1 MGDTV
6 HIKTKTGLEIDVDD
20 TAGQDDELLA
30 AALAVHAGDA
40 LGLPRLLRV
49 LLTEQARRALYDHVR
64 RSGRVHYSALVK
76 ESVEIMGQLP
86 GKKKI
91 IALAGMLAADEDALV
106 CDLAE
111 TYRIMDWRALPVR
124 TVATLAVGLSE
135 DSRVKMRL
143 TGAKAPSSTLLTAA
157 MIDRLSVLCW
167 GQTKDAQHGRN
178 RPKMLLDMLQADNS
192 AEKDDGTIVYSSA
205 ADFASAHRRIMRGG
219 EDRGGN

>member
-6 HIKTKTGLEIDVDD
+6 HVKTKSGLEIDVDD
-20 TAGQDDELLA
+20 AAGQDDELLA
-30 AALAVHAGDA
+30 AALAVHAKDA
-40 LGLPRLLRV
+40 LGLPRLLRI
-49 LLTEQARRALYDHVR
+49 LLTEPARRALYDHVR
-64 RSGRVHYSALVK
+64 RSGRVPYGALVD
-76 ESVEIMGQLP
+76 ETVDIMAQLP
-86 GKKKI
+86 GKKKV

-111 TYRIMDWRALPVR
+111 TYRIVDWRALPVR

-143 TGAKAPSSTLLTAA
+143 TGAKAPTSTLLTAA

-178 RPKMLLDMLQADNS
+178 RPKMMLDMLQAD
-192 AEKDDGTIVYSSA
+192 APAKKTDGTTAYASA
-205 ADFASAHRRIMRGG
+205 AEFEAARQRILKGG
-219 EDRGGN
+219 GDRGD

>member
-6 HIKTKTGLEIDVDD
+6 HVKTKSGLEIDVDD
-20 TAGQDDELLA
+20 AAGQDAELLA
-30 AALAVHAGDA
+30 AALAVHAKDA
-40 LGLPRLLRV
+40 LGLPRLLRI
-49 LLTEQARRALYDHVR
+49 LLTEPARRALYDHVR
-64 RSGRVHYSALVK
+64 RSGRVPYGALVD
-76 ESVEIMGQLP
+76 ETVDIMAQLP
-86 GKKKI
+86 GKKKV

-111 TYRIMDWRALPVR
+111 TYRIVDWRALPVR

-143 TGAKAPSSTLLTAA
+143 TGAKAPTSTLLTAA

-178 RPKMLLDMLQADNS
+178 KPKMLLDALQADD
-192 AEKDDGTIVYSSA
+192 AGKDDGTTVYSSA
-205 ADFASAHRRIMRGG
+205 AEFEAARKRIMKGG
-219 EDRGGN
+219 RDRGN